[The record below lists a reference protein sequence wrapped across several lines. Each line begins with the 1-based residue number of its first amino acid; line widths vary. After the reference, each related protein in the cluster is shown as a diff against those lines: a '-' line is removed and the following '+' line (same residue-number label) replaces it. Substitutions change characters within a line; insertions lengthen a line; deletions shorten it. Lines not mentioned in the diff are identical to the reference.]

1 MNLFTALV
9 ARDLSL
15 GWARPGA
22 RLLPVLFFVLVAILF
37 PFAVGPDARLLARI
51 AAGVTWVAA
60 LLAALLPVDALFE
73 GDRADGTLDQYASRG
88 LALETVA
95 AARLV
100 SHWLGFGLP
109 LLVAVPVA
117 GVLLGLPAAMLGP
130 LMLGLLVGTPAL
142 ASLGVIAAA
151 LTAGLRGA
159 GALVGL
165 LVLPLSVPVLIFG
178 AGMLAPGADV
188 SSATRLLG
196 AASLVLVAMGPFAA
210 GAALRAAL
218 E

>member
-1 MNLFTALV
+1 MPVFASLV

-15 GWARPGA
+15 GLARSGA
-22 RLLPVLFFVLVAILF
+22 RLLPVIFFVVVAILF
-37 PFAVGPDARLLARI
+37 PFAVGPDTRLLARI
-51 AAGVTWVAA
+51 AGGVLWVAA

-73 GDRADGTLDQYASRG
+73 GDRADGTLDQYVARG

-100 SHWLGFGLP
+100 SHWLGFGPP
-109 LLVAVPVA
+109 LLIAAPLGA
-117 GVLLGLPAAMLGP
+117 VLLGLPGDALGP
-130 LMLGLLVGTPAL
+130 LLLGLLLGTPAL
-142 ASLGVIAAA
+142 ASLGIIAAA

-159 GALVGL
+159 GGLVGL
-165 LVLPLSVPVLIFG
+165 LVLPLAVPVLIFG
-178 AGMLAPGADV
+178 AGMLAPGADPGAAV
-188 SSATRLLG
+188 KLLA
-196 AASLVLVAMGPFAA
+196 AASLVLVALGPFAA